1 MRRFAL
7 PLSLLLCTAPLLGCP
22 TDASDDEPLDMRRE
36 FPAPPAQGFA
46 LRTPEY
52 VIPAGSERQFC
63 WITTYDGPNVGITA
77 TYNYQTVL
85 GHHVTMF
92 GTSALERDFPDGSSW
107 DCTDTESLDMTS
119 MEPIIIGGTVSAN
132 EDGVLNTFELP
143 EGMAAPLET
152 GQRVIVQS
160 HYVNSR
166 TEDVLVQDEAQVAT
180 IDEDAVTTW
189 AAPLVATVT
198 EFTIPANTEEYVLEF
213 DCDYDDTYELLYLG
227 GHLHEWG
234 KSFSAFHTRNGETT
248 TVYDIP
254 EWDPVLRDSPDY
266 VNFAPGEFV
275 LEPEDRLTTRC
286 VWSNNE
292 EHTLEFPAEMCVT
305 FGMAYPSRVPIIC
318 DAGQQAGSPAP

>member
-1 MRRFAL
+1 MRL
-7 PLSLLLCTAPLLGCP
+7 LSLAPCLLLGLVSSTGCP
-22 TDASDDEPLDMRRE
+22 TDAGDIAPLDMRRD

-52 VIPAGSERQFC
+52 VIPAGTERQFC
-63 WITTYDGPNVGITA
+63 WITTYQGPDVGITA
-77 TYNYQTVL
+77 VYNYQSVL
-85 GHHVTMF
+85 GHHVTLF
-92 GTSALERDFPDGSSW
+92 GTSALERDFPDDSSW
-107 DCTDTESLDMTS
+107 DCTDTEALDMAS
-119 MEPIIIGGTVSAN
+119 MEPVIIGGIVSAS

-160 HYVNSR
+160 HYVNIR
-166 TEDVLVQDEAQVAT
+166 AEDVLVQDEAQVAT
-180 IDEDAVTTW
+180 TSEAEVTTW

-198 EFTIPANTEEYVLEF
+198 DFTIPANTEEYALEF
-213 DCDYDDTYELLYLG
+213 DCDYDDTYELLYMG

-234 KSFSAFHTRNGETT
+234 RSFSASHTRNGETN

-254 EWDPVLRDSPDY
+254 EWDPVLRDAPDY

-275 LEPEDRLTTRC
+275 IEPGDRLTTRC
-286 VWSNNE
+286 VWSNDE
-292 EHTLEFPAEMCVT
+292 DHTLEFPAEMCVT

-318 DAGQQAGSPAP
+318 SAGS